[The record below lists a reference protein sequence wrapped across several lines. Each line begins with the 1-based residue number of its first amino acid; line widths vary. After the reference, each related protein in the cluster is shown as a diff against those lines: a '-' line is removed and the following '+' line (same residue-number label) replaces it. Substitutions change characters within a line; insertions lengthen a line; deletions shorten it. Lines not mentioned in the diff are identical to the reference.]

1 MSERSR
7 VRMSSP
13 NIIKAPGR
21 LNKERIKNN
30 MKTCSIDVQFRLLLS
45 LAVFSGGFF
54 RGPPHSTFWW
64 SCLEVKKIQVAKRE
78 DASSLLGMMSFLARH
93 DDSTCKEPSPG
104 LQSQKKKKPC
114 LWHRRFFFGG
124 FDLWDNEEQ
133 KPALDS
139 QDMPRPSECLGAR
152 HMNSAPFDPTL
163 SGALSS
169 AKPVHESPRRIDQHA
184 EPVDLTEREED
195 PGGVGDPTQ
204 QKF

>member
-1 MSERSR
+1 MILHAKNP
-7 VRMSSP
+7 VLDSSP
-13 NIIKAPGR
+13 R
-21 LNKERIKNN
+21 
-30 MKTCSIDVQFRLLLS
+30 
-45 LAVFSGGFF
+45 
-54 RGPPHSTFWW
+54 
-64 SCLEVKKIQVAKRE
+64 KRRNR
-78 DASSLLGMMSFLARH
+78 AYGTAGS
-93 DDSTCKEPSPG
+93 
-104 LQSQKKKKPC
+104 
-114 LWHRRFFFGG
+114 FFGG